1 MAATL
6 KAVPSV
12 GNSTDATTTPAKK
25 TGRFSNL
32 PWGGIMVGMGA
43 GMVLWH
49 IAMKTVSKQQY
60 MAAAMIGGGGQEALP
75 PAGVEGGAPPP
86 NGNGNTYIV
95 K

>member
-1 MAATL
+1 MPATL

-12 GNSTDATTTPAKK
+12 GNSTDTTTTTAKK

-75 PAGVEGGAPPP
+75 ASTEGGAPP

>member
-1 MAATL
+1 M
-6 KAVPSV
+6 
-12 GNSTDATTTPAKK
+12 GNETTTNTTKK
-25 TGRFSNL
+25 SRFSGL

-60 MAAAMIGGGGQEALP
+60 MAAAMMGAGQDALP
-75 PAGVEGGAPPP
+75 PAGMEGGAPPP